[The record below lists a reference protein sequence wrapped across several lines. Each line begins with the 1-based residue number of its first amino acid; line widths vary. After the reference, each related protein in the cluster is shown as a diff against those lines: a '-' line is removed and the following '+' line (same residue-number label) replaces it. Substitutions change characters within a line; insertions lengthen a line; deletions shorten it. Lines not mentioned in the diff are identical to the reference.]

1 MYGASSGD
9 EFVDANEGPEHALE
23 ERGRAALGEVAAQ
36 AAERGVE
43 TVTALEHGV
52 PEERIRAVD
61 LVVLG
66 TRRRPD
72 ERRSL
77 LGSTTERVARL
88 ADQPVSVLKTAVYG
102 RSHSAAQRSTAS
114 NTGASDAPFSVS
126 E

>member
-1 MYGASSGD
+1 VYEASSGD
-9 EFVDANEGPEHALE
+9 EFVDANEGPEHAS
-23 ERGRAALGEVAAQ
+23 RS
-36 AAERGVE
+36 
-43 TVTALEHGV
+43 TNW
-52 PEERIRAVD
+52 
-61 LVVLG
+61 
-66 TRRRPD
+66 RRRPD